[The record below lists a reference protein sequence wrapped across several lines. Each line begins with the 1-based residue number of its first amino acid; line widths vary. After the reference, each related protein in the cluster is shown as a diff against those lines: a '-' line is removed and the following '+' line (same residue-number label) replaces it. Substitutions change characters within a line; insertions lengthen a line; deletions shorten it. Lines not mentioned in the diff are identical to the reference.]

1 MLEHILTVGERTLGY
16 AQALV
21 SDIDEE
27 AMCRQPAGLVNH
39 PAWELGHI
47 ALVSQFASALLGV
60 APTLPEAWMPL
71 FTIGSQPTDDR
82 AAYPSTAELLAA
94 VESRQALLTD
104 AMRNA
109 DPSAFEAPTPDE
121 KLRAIFPTVG
131 DLVTSAMTSHI
142 AVHLGQLSAWRKAMG
157 LPSALGV

>member
-1 MLEHILTVGERTLGY
+1 
-16 AQALV
+16 
-21 SDIDEE
+21 
-27 AMCRQPAGLVNH
+27 
-39 PAWELGHI
+39 
-47 ALVSQFASALLGV
+47 
-60 APTLPEAWMPL
+60 MPL